1 MPPGT
6 KDSMDIT
13 THLLAILLHESGRA
27 PVAAG
32 QTLAHAV
39 QSPQTRPF
47 VEWPDLPAEVQQG
60 RRLTASN
67 LLARFNV
74 DADPFPDFGTEP
86 VSEDTLAVEIHAAE
100 REAVD
105 RGLVLVKLNRPWV
118 EFVNLPEQAQEGRR
132 RQARYLLARAWWWP
146 KV

>member
-1 MPPGT
+1 
-6 KDSMDIT
+6 MDIT

-60 RRLTASN
+60 RRLTAAN

-74 DADPFPDFGTEP
+74 EADSFPVPGDQAFS
-86 VSEDTLAVEIHAAE
+86 VDMLAAEIHAAV

-118 EFVNLPEQAQEGRR
+118 EFADLPEQAQEGRR

-146 KV
+146 KT